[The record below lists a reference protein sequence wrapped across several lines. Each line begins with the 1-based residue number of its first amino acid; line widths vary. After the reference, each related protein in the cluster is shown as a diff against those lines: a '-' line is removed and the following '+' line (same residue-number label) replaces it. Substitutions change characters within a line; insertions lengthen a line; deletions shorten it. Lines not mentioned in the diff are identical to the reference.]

1 MLVSIGKEGVTD
13 RIDSQLK
20 GFIAQHPPPT
30 TPPSPAL
37 NLLPCCLL
45 AKEQKKVKCKKG
57 RLKDFCQKC
66 NVKFKLHAA
75 ATSISWLSISSRG
88 EVMNV
93 ERETYEMSLMLIL
106 ITFWLLSTN

>member
-1 MLVSIGKEGVTD
+1 MSIGKEGVTD

-20 GFIAQHPPPT
+20 GFIRPPPF
-30 TPPSPAL
+30 PSL
-37 NLLPCCLL
+37 ILLPCCLL
-45 AKEQKKVKCKKG
+45 AKEQKKVKCRKG

-66 NVKFKLHAA
+66 NVKFKLQEA
-75 ATSISWLSISSRG
+75 ATSISWLSISSRE

-93 ERETYEMSLMLIL
+93 EGETYEMSLMLIL